1 MQESPDVIV
10 IGSGPAGAHAALA
23 LAEAGVSVHILDG
36 GQSAPPELTTPVE
49 GTFMD
54 VRKNDPDQWK
64 LFLGTDYSGIPVSG
78 LEGGLGGGMTS
89 GNRSYVVRDAQNEL
103 PLTVENG
110 VVIQSLATGG
120 LGAAWGGASAYLDD
134 DDLERMGLPAASMQR
149 AYDEV
154 SRLIGISGPATHPCV
169 QPGVTPDAHARQMLK
184 RAEKQLKKLNRLNV
198 TVSQPHTALLTQPIG
213 DRQPTTL
220 ADMDYYTDPGK
231 SVYRPQYTIDD
242 LKRFPHVSYTGGV
255 VVQRVEETPEGIV
268 VFGHRIGDVHTVLRW
283 TAKRVIVA
291 AGTVNTARILLQSKD
306 LFDTPIAFVAK
317 PHSYIACLHRAM
329 LGREPEARQLSLCQ
343 LIVSDN
349 HRRRD
354 SLRGGCAQIY
364 SYRSLLLFRLLGS
377 IPFPIP
383 EALGFLSLFSPAL
396 VLADVRF
403 PGTTADGHT
412 LTLRRDN
419 RHPSIHIRC
428 TTPDK
433 RERRASLRKI
443 RSALRTLGLFPVKT
457 VNMPEAS
464 TSHHAGTVPVSDDPS
479 LPLSCDKHGRV
490 NGMRNVYV
498 ADASMFRCLPAL
510 PHTLTIMANA
520 RRIGGIVKNSL

>member
-1 MQESPDVIV
+1 MIV

-36 GQSAPPELTTPVE
+36 GNAAPAELTQPVN

-64 LFLGTDYSGIPVSG
+64 LFVGSDYSGIPVSG

-120 LGAAWGGASAYLDD
+120 LGAAWGGASAFMDD
-134 DDLERMGLPAASMQR
+134 ADLELMGLPAASMQKS
-149 AYDEV
+149 YDEV

-169 QPGVTPDAHARQMLK
+169 QPAVSPDAHARRMLN
-184 RAEKQLKKLNRLNV
+184 RAERKSNKLRALNV
-198 TVSQPHTALLTQPIG
+198 SVAQPHTALLTQPVG
-213 DRQPTTL
+213 DREPTAL
-220 ADMDYYTDPGK
+220 SDMDYYADPGR

-242 LKRFPHVSYTGGV
+242 LQKLPHVRYTPGV
-255 VVQRVEETPEGIV
+255 IVQRVEETADGIV
-268 VFGHRIGDVHTVLRW
+268 VFGHRMGDAHTIQRW

-291 AGTVNTARILLQSKD
+291 AGAVNTARILLQSKD
-306 LFDTPIAFVAK
+306 LFDTPVPFVAK
-317 PHSYIACLHRAM
+317 PHSYIACLHPAL
-329 LGREPEARQLSLCQ
+329 LGAEPEKHQTSLCQ
-343 LIVSDN
+343 LIVTDKQRTINNLGAS
-349 HRRRD
+349 
-354 SLRGGCAQIY
+354 CAQLY

-377 IPFPIP
+377 IPFPVP

-403 PGTTADGHT
+403 PATTGDGHT
-412 LTLRRDN
+412 LMLRKTEGQ
-419 RHPSIHIRC
+419 PSIFIRC
-428 TTPDK
+428 SKPTMRP
-433 RERRASLRKI
+433 RLASLKTI
-443 RSALRTLGLFPVKT
+443 KSALKTLGLLPLKT
-457 VNMPEAS
+457 VHMPEAS
-464 TSHHAGTVPVSDDPS
+464 TSHHAGTVPVSEDTT

-490 NGMRNVYV
+490 QGMRNVYV

-520 RRIGGIVKNSL
+520 RRVGGIVKNSLN